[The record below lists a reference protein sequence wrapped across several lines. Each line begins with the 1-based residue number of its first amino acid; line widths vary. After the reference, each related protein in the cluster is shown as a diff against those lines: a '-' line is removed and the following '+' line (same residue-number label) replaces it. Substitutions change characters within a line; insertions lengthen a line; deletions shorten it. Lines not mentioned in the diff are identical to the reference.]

1 MEANKPIEEAAGTY
15 ETGVTQPGKSH
26 RGIIAVLLML
36 VIFLSGVVT
45 ALGLMNVR
53 LFRQLNGDSN
63 DKIAPVSFEAP
74 TDGTGVY
81 SHAKMNVGV
90 EVPELDIWYVFVS
103 GICNEYYDIPM
114 GPLVTSVGEKA
125 KAASIREGDILQ
137 TIKGSAVQTAQQLQE
152 VLLAC
157 QNGEKVSATIYRVSE
172 KKEIEVTL
180 SIVK

>member
-1 MEANKPIEEAAGTY
+1 MEMKKQPEEIPSTY
-15 ETGVTQPGKSH
+15 ETGVTQSGRSY
-26 RGIIAVLLML
+26 RGVIAVLLMV

-53 LFRQLNGDSN
+53 LFRELNGDSN
-63 DKIAPVSFEAP
+63 NKLAPVSFETP
-74 TDGTGVY
+74 TDGAGVY
-81 SHAKMNVGV
+81 SYAKMNVGV

-114 GPLVTSVGEKA
+114 GPLVTSVGENTRTA
-125 KAASIREGDILQ
+125 GIREGDILQ
-137 TIKGSAVQTAQQLQE
+137 TVKGSTVQTAQQLQD

-157 QNGEKVSATIYRVSE
+157 QNGERVNVTLYRVSE
-172 KKEIEVTL
+172 KKEVEVTV